1 MDYLLQ
7 IILNTVVLGAMYSL
21 LALGFNLL
29 YSHNKFFDL
38 SYAAY
43 MLIGAYSYL
52 FLSKTLSGQGF
63 SSILVFLLAII
74 VAVLFSL
81 VIEKYLYRKLRE
93 KKASGSVMMIAS
105 LGVLTVAQAIIAILF
120 SSNIQ
125 TLSTGSQ
132 SISLTIP
139 DTILNSDISTLVT
152 DTDSVHSVY
161 FTYLQIYIVVSAI
174 ALYMLTYFVIKKSK
188 YGMRLR
194 AVSDNEELALA
205 SGVDINKIHIWTTV
219 AASAIGATIVIMY
232 GMDTSIDPYMGMSLL
247 LKGVIVA
254 IIGGLGYM
262 MYGAAAAL
270 LLAIIETAAVW
281 YIGGEWK
288 DAVAFL
294 VLILLLLIK
303 PTGIFSPSLNSLNKK
318 SNQDK
323 AINQ

>member
-1 MDYLLQ
+1 MDYILQ
-7 IILNTVVLGAMYSL
+7 IILNTVVLAAMYSL

-52 FLSKTLSGQGF
+52 FLSKIINITNINFLKNNVYLQGF
-63 SSILVFLLAII
+63 SSVLVFLLAII

-132 SISLTIP
+132 SISITG
-139 DTILNSDISTLVT
+139 
-152 DTDSVHSVY
+152 VY

-174 ALYMLTYFVIKKSK
+174 VLYILTYFIIKNGK

-205 SGVDINKIHIWTTV
+205 SGVNINKIHIWTTA

-323 AINQ
+323 TINQ

>member
-7 IILNTVVLGAMYSL
+7 IILNTVVLAATYSL

-43 MLIGAYSYL
+43 MLVGAYAYL
-52 FLSKTLSGQGF
+52 FLSKTLGWQGF
-63 SSILVFLLAII
+63 LSVIIFLLAIA
-74 VAVLFSL
+74 VAILFSL
-81 VIEKYLYRKLRE
+81 VIEKYLYRKLRG
-93 KKASGSVMMIAS
+93 KKASGSVIMIAS
-105 LGVLTVAQAIIAILF
+105 LGVLTVTQALIAIAF

-125 TLSTGSQ
+125 TLSSGSQ
-132 SISLTIP
+132 SISV
-139 DTILNSDISTLVT
+139 SG
-152 DTDSVHSVY
+152 VY
-161 FTYLQIYIVVSAI
+161 FTYLQMYIAISAV
-174 ALYMLTYFVIKKSK
+174 ALYLLTYTILKKTK
-188 YGMRLR
+188 YGVRLR
-194 AVSDNEELALA
+194 AVSDSEELAMA
-205 SGVDINKIHIWTTV
+205 SGIDIKSIHMYTTA
-219 AASAIGATIVIMY
+219 AASAIGAVVVILY

-270 LLAIIETAAVW
+270 LLAAIETAAVW

-294 VLILLLLIK
+294 VLIALLLIK
-303 PTGIFSPSLNSLNKK
+303 PSGIFSSFFKGREKLKK
-318 SNQDK
+318 Y
-323 AINQ
+323 

>member
-7 IILNTVVLGAMYSL
+7 IILNTVVLAGIYSL

-43 MLIGAYSYL
+43 MLVGAYSYL
-52 FLSKTLSGQGF
+52 FLSKTLENVNANILKSNEILAGANSQNNVYLQWV
-63 SSILVFLLAII
+63 SSFVIFLLAIA

-105 LGVLTVAQAIIAILF
+105 LGVLTVMQAIIAILF

-125 TLSTGSQ
+125 TLSAGSE
-132 SISLTIP
+132 SISV
-139 DTILNSDISTLVT
+139 S
-152 DTDSVHSVY
+152 SVY
-161 FTYLQIYIVVSAI
+161 FTYLQIYIVLGAI
-174 ALYMLTYFVIKKSK
+174 ALYMLTYFIMKKSK

-194 AVSDNEELALA
+194 AVSDNEELAMA
-205 SGVDINKIHIWTTV
+205 SGININNIHIWTT
-219 AASAIGATIVIMY
+219 AGASTIGAAIVIMY

-254 IIGGLGYM
+254 IISRGDIWSDSAHTIARDITLCR
-262 MYGAAAAL
+262 
-270 LLAIIETAAVW
+270 IT
-281 YIGGEWK
+281 
-288 DAVAFL
+288 
-294 VLILLLLIK
+294 
-303 PTGIFSPSLNSLNKK
+303 
-318 SNQDK
+318 Q
-323 AINQ
+323 